1 MALQLIAARMLR
13 MCMNCSWMVTVPF
26 TGNVHILLMNCWRI
40 ILQQMKWIVHE
51 LCFPELLMIYSRAVF
66 HEVALTYSWNILQ
79 YMHAMFKSYSWIVQE
94 PWFNNNSGI
103 VFHDLFMNSS
113 GTAFP
118 WICRSHVR
126 KFMNCS
132 WTATVPFNVQI
143 LLMIFSWIFCIKLT
157 WTIEEQFINCGSW
170 IAHHLF

>member
-51 LCFPELLMIYSRAVF
+51 LCFLELLMIYSRAVF

-94 PWFNNNSGI
+94 PWFNNNPT
-103 VFHDLFMNSS
+103 HELFKNHGS
-113 GTAFP
+113 TT
-118 WICRSHVR
+118 IQELC
-126 KFMNCS
+126 FMICS
-132 WTATVPFNVQI
+132 WI
-143 LLMIFSWIFCIKLT
+143 LLELHFREFADHMYES
-157 WTIEEQFINCGSW
+157 SW
-170 IAHHLF
+170 IAHERQQCHLMFKSYSWFSHESFASN